1 MKAKVLA
8 VKISNFIIEVLDI
21 NSITKTAVNV
31 PF

>member
-8 VKISNFIIEVLDI
+8 VKISKFIIEVLDI